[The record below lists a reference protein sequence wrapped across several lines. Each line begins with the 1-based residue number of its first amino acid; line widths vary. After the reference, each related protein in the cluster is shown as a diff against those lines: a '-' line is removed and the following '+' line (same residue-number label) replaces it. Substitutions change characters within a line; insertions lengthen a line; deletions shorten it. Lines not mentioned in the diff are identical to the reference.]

1 MRVKLR
7 LEKNY
12 IPFEKLIPAKA
23 SILDMGCGYGFLSYM
38 LQLMSEERT
47 ITGVDYDEDK
57 IATASNG
64 YLKTDRLRFFCGDAT
79 TFPIEGYDVIII
91 SDVLHYLTT
100 AAQDALL
107 VKCFLALNPG
117 GMLILRD
124 GNADLKERHKGTK
137 LTEFFSIKVMKF
149 NKSENELNFI
159 SGKKIRHLAQEYGMK
174 VEEVDDTKFTSNV
187 IFVIR
192 KNAS

>member
-1 MRVKLR
+1 
-7 LEKNY
+7 
-12 IPFEKLIPAKA
+12 
-23 SILDMGCGYGFLSYM
+23 
-38 LQLMSEERT
+38 
-47 ITGVDYDEDK
+47 
-57 IATASNG
+57 
-64 YLKTDRLRFFCGDAT
+64 
-79 TFPIEGYDVIII
+79 
-91 SDVLHYLTT
+91 
-100 AAQDALL
+100 
-107 VKCFLALNPG
+107 
-117 GMLILRD
+117 MLILRD

>member
-1 MRVKLR
+1 
-7 LEKNY
+7 
-12 IPFEKLIPAKA
+12 
-23 SILDMGCGYGFLSYM
+23 
-38 LQLMSEERT
+38 MSEERT

-57 IATASNG
+57 IATESNG
-64 YLKTDRLRFFCGDAT
+64 YLKTDRIRFFCGDAT
-79 TFPIEGYDVIII
+79 TFPVEGYDVIII

-137 LTEFFSIKVMKF
+137 LTEFFSMKVRKF

-159 SGKKIRHLAQEYGMK
+159 SGK
-174 VEEVDDTKFTSNV
+174 
-187 IFVIR
+187 
-192 KNAS
+192 